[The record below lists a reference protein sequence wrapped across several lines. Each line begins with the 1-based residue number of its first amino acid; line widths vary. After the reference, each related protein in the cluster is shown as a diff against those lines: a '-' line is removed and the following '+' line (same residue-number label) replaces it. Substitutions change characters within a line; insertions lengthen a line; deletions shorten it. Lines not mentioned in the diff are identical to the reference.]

1 MGLTTV
7 ACSACPREGDADET
21 VVYASADMANRRD
34 LLKAGALLPAAAL
47 AGAPFAR
54 AVGAAAQSLPL
65 ERFVFDVRF
74 AESGAI
80 AEHIERLGAALSPV
94 ADDLM
99 TLWYDDL
106 DLAWRKAPMALAGVT
121 LADALFVLETFAL
134 DRGMHV
140 VYRGEH
146 GLVENGRITHR
157 FAGPAALIER
167 LTPLPAQWES
177 ALAGALT
184 ECPLGAPQT
193 ARAELVSDGAELSL
207 RDAPLYSWIIA
218 PRAAVASRVES

>member
-1 MGLTTV
+1 M
-7 ACSACPREGDADET
+7 R
-21 VVYASADMANRRD
+21 
-34 LLKAGALLPAAAL
+34 AAAAVPL
-47 AGAPFAR
+47 AAPFTR
-54 AVGAAAQSLPL
+54 AFGASSASLAL
-65 ERFVFDVRF
+65 ERLVFDVRF

-80 AEHIERLGAALSPV
+80 AEHVKPLGIRLSPV

-99 TLWYDDL
+99 RLWYDEL
-106 DLAWRKAPMALAGVT
+106 DLAWREKPMALAGVT

-146 GLVENGRITHR
+146 GLVEGGRIVHR
-157 FAGPAALIER
+157 LAGPAPLIEQ
-167 LTPLPAQWES
+167 LTPLPQDWES
-177 ALAGALT
+177 ALARALT

-193 ARAELVSDGAELSL
+193 ARAELVGPGRELSL

-218 PRAAVASRVES
+218 PRAAVATRVES

>member
-1 MGLTTV
+1 MT
-7 ACSACPREGDADET
+7 
-21 VVYASADMANRRD
+21 NRRD
-34 LLKAGALLPAAAL
+34 VLRAGAVLPVVSL
-47 AGAPFAR
+47 AGAPFAS
-54 AVGAAAQSLPL
+54 ALGAGAQSLAL

-80 AEHIERLGAALSPV
+80 AEHVEHVGVSLSPV

-99 TLWYDDL
+99 TLWYDEL

-146 GLVENGRITHR
+146 GLVEDGRIVHR
-157 FAGPAALIER
+157 LAGPARLIER
-167 LTPLPAQWES
+167 LSPLPEAWER
-177 ALAGALT
+177 AVATALT
-184 ECPLGAPQT
+184 ECPLGSPQIE
-193 ARAELVSDGAELSL
+193 RAELVTGGAALSL

-218 PRAAVASRVES
+218 PRSAVASRVS

>member
-1 MGLTTV
+1 MI
-7 ACSACPREGDADET
+7 D
-21 VVYASADMANRRD
+21 RRVI
-34 LLKAGALLPAAAL
+34 LRATAAL
-47 AGAPFAR
+47 PLVTVPFAR
-54 AVGAAAQSLPL
+54 VFGAEQGASLAL

-80 AEHIERLGAALSPV
+80 AEHVKRLGTRLSPV

-106 DLAWRKAPMALAGVT
+106 DLAWREKPMALAGVT

-146 GLVENGRITHR
+146 GLVENGRVVHR
-157 FAGPAALIER
+157 LAGPAALIER
-167 LTPLPAQWES
+167 LTPLPADWEG
-177 ALAGALT
+177 ALAKAIT
-184 ECPLGAPQT
+184 ECPLGAPQA
-193 ARAELVSDGAELSL
+193 ARAELVSAGRELSL

-218 PRAAVASRVES
+218 PRAVVATRIES

>member
-1 MGLTTV
+1 MIG
-7 ACSACPREGDADET
+7 
-21 VVYASADMANRRD
+21 RRD
-34 LLKAGALLPAAAL
+34 ILRGAAAL
-47 AGAPFAR
+47 PLVAAPFRR
-54 AVGAAAQSLPL
+54 ALAGESLAL

-80 AEHIERLGAALSPV
+80 AEHVKGLGIRVSPV

-99 TLWYDDL
+99 TLWYDEL
-106 DLAWRKAPMALAGVT
+106 DLAWREKPTALAGVT

-146 GLVENGRITHR
+146 GLVENGRIAHHL
-157 FAGPAALIER
+157 AGPASLID
-167 LTPLPAQWES
+167 LLSPLPPDWES
-177 ALAGALT
+177 ALAKAIT

-193 ARAELVSDGAELSL
+193 ARAELVSAGRELSL
-207 RDAPLYSWIIA
+207 RDVPLYSWIIA
-218 PRAAVASRVES
+218 PRAAVATRVES

>member
-1 MGLTTV
+1 
-7 ACSACPREGDADET
+7 
-21 VVYASADMANRRD
+21 MANRRQ
-34 LLKAGALLPAAAL
+34 LLKVGAMLPAASL
-47 AGAPFAR
+47 AAAPFAR
-54 AVGAAAQSLPL
+54 ALGAPGQALPL

-74 AESGAI
+74 TESAAI
-80 AEHIERLGAALSPV
+80 AEHVERLGIPLAPI

-99 TLWYDDL
+99 TLWYDEL
-106 DLAWRKAPMALAGVT
+106 DLKWRKAPMALAGVT

-146 GLVENGRITHR
+146 GLVEGGRITHR
-157 FAGPAALIER
+157 LAGPAALIER
-167 LTPLPAQWES
+167 LDPLPAEWEG
-177 ALAGALT
+177 ALAQALT

-193 ARAELVSDGAELSL
+193 SSVELVGAGRELSL

-218 PRAAVASRVES
+218 PRAVVATHVES

>member
-1 MGLTTV
+1 MT
-7 ACSACPREGDADET
+7 
-21 VVYASADMANRRD
+21 NRRD
-34 LLKAGALLPAAAL
+34 LLRGAAAL
-47 AGAPFAR
+47 PVVATPFAR
-54 AVGAAAQSLPL
+54 ALAATRESLKL

-80 AEHIERLGAALSPV
+80 AGHVKRLGTRLSPI

-106 DLAWRKAPMALAGVT
+106 DLKWRKAPMALAGVT
-121 LADALFVLETFAL
+121 LEDALFVLETFAL

-146 GLVENGRITHR
+146 GLVEDGRIAHKV
-157 FAGPAALIER
+157 AGPAALIER
-167 LTPLPAQWES
+167 LTPLPADWES
-177 ALAGALT
+177 ALAKAIT

-193 ARAELVSDGAELSL
+193 ARAELVSAGRELSL
-207 RDAPLYSWIIA
+207 RDVPLYSWIIA
-218 PRAAVASRVES
+218 PRAAVATRIES

>member
-1 MGLTTV
+1 MT
-7 ACSACPREGDADET
+7 S
-21 VVYASADMANRRD
+21 RRD
-34 LLKAGALLPAAAL
+34 VLRGAAALPLVAPFAGALAAARESL
-47 AGAPFAR
+47 A
-54 AVGAAAQSLPL
+54 L

-80 AEHIERLGAALSPV
+80 AEHVERLGVALSPV

-106 DLAWRKAPMALAGVT
+106 DLKWRKAPMALAGVT
-121 LADALFVLETFAL
+121 LEDALFVLETFAL

-146 GLVENGRITHR
+146 GLVEGGRITHR
-157 FAGPAALIER
+157 LAGPAALIELLR
-167 LTPLPAQWES
+167 PLPADWEHALAS
-177 ALAGALT
+177 ALT
-184 ECPLGAPQT
+184 KCPLGAPQT
-193 ARAELVSDGAELSL
+193 ARAELVTDGAPLSL

-218 PRAAVASRVES
+218 PRGVVSSRVES

>member
-1 MGLTTV
+1 MT
-7 ACSACPREGDADET
+7 
-21 VVYASADMANRRD
+21 NRRD
-34 LLKAGALLPAAAL
+34 LLRGAAAL
-47 AGAPFAR
+47 PLVAVPLTR
-54 AVGAAAQSLPL
+54 ALAAARESLAL
-65 ERFVFDVRF
+65 ERFLFDVRF

-80 AEHIERLGAALSPV
+80 AEHAKRLGVPLAPI

-99 TLWYDDL
+99 TLWYDEL

-146 GLVENGRITHR
+146 GLVEGGRITHR
-157 FAGPAALIER
+157 LAGPAALIER
-167 LTPLPAQWES
+167 LDPLPAEWEG
-177 ALAGALT
+177 ALAQALT

-193 ARAELVSDGAELSL
+193 ARVELVGAGRELSL

-218 PRAAVASRVES
+218 PRAVVATRVES

>member
-1 MGLTTV
+1 
-7 ACSACPREGDADET
+7 
-21 VVYASADMANRRD
+21 MANRRD
-34 LLKAGALLPAAAL
+34 FLKAGTALPAL
-47 AGAPFAR
+47 SLVGAPFAS
-54 AVGAAAQSLPL
+54 ALAAAGASLEL

-80 AEHIERLGAALSPV
+80 AEHVGQLGVPLAPI

-134 DRGMHV
+134 DRSMQV

-146 GLVENGRITHR
+146 GLVENERITHR
-157 FAGPAALIER
+157 LTGPEQLLERLSPLREPWERALAAAL
-167 LTPLPAQWES
+167 TQ
-177 ALAGALT
+177 
-184 ECPLGAPQT
+184 CPLGAPATVRTEIVTQ
-193 ARAELVSDGAELSL
+193 GAPLSL
-207 RDAPLYSWIIA
+207 RDMPLHSWIIA
-218 PRAAVASRVES
+218 PRAAVSARAS